1 MLTAMKVSII
11 HWGERSPEE
20 SKYYK
25 KSIIRRDIYLFGVN
39 QRVKWQEIER
49 IWGRN
54 FAKEKEK

>member
-11 HWGERSPEE
+11 HWEERSPEE

-25 KSIIRRDIYLFGVN
+25 KSIIRRDIYLSGIN

-49 IWGRN
+49 I
-54 FAKEKEK
+54 